1 MPPVLN
7 LRAYA
12 RVVTTLAKLFYDMS
26 ERAEIYE
33 ADERRGDL
41 GLSPIAKEMRRVLIG
56 ATGCD
61 PCEVTNVVFEQ
72 RTGLP
77 LTASHRQGI
86 PHVQFELNYT
96 PLRQRDQ
103 YRPAARSNE
112 ALGTALL
119 LVDVVVPAEVIEA
132 WSLPVYERVRE
143 WATAEHLAANDN
155 DVPRVPKPDFLN
167 QFPRSE
173 TWGQDEVRS

>member
-1 MPPVLN
+1 M
-7 LRAYA
+7 
-12 RVVTTLAKLFYDMS
+12 
-26 ERAEIYE
+26 
-33 ADERRGDL
+33 
-41 GLSPIAKEMRRVLIG
+41 
-56 ATGCD
+56 
-61 PCEVTNVVFEQ
+61 
-72 RTGLP
+72 
-77 LTASHRQGI
+77 
-86 PHVQFELNYT
+86 QFELNYT

-103 YRPAARSNE
+103 YRLAARSNE
-112 ALGTALL
+112 ALSTALL

-167 QFPRSE
+167 QFPCSE